1 MSGSFGGQ
9 LPMLVIIA
17 LVVLAAA
24 GGAIYLVRRFGVGA
38 KPEGVAR
45 GRQSRLAVVDSA
57 SIVDG
62 RKLIIVRRDNVEH
75 LLLIGGATDVLVEP
89 NIHRSAAAHTATAP
103 SREAPAREAAV
114 RTSEPEPSPRL
125 AAAADHPARPSTP
138 PSREIPLAD
147 GASWPLQPEHA
158 ARTVTSEPSASEAA
172 PSATRPA
179 EPVRPVAHGSSTA
192 RAENEPA
199 AAPTDHFAELA
210 AALQRPGTA
219 GSDAKPAAGHS
230 TPPAAAAASEDANLT
245 DMAHRLEA
253 ALRRPLSPSGP
264 TLPQPKAEPRRAG
277 PPPSPRVSP
286 TVEVPRMPARL
297 GPEPR
302 LGAEPRPTSEP
313 RLAPEPK
320 VDAPSDDEKP
330 PFESLEREMASLL
343 GRPPR

>member
-89 NIHRSAAAHTATAP
+89 NIHRSAAAHAATAP
-103 SREAPAREAAV
+103 SREAPAREAPV
-114 RTSEPEPSPRL
+114 RVSETEPSPRL
-125 AAAADHPARPSTP
+125 AAPADHAAKPSPPTP
-138 PSREIPLAD
+138 REIPLAD
-147 GASWPLQPEHA
+147 SASWPLQPEPA
-158 ARTVTSEPSASEAA
+158 ARTVATEPHASETA

-179 EPVRPVAHGSSTA
+179 EPVRPTAHEPAAT
-192 RAENEPA
+192 RAESEPA

-219 GSDAKPAAGHS
+219 ASDAKPAPSHPTAS
-230 TPPAAAAASEDANLT
+230 VTAASEDANLT

-264 TLPQPKAEPRRAG
+264 TLPQAKAEPRRAG
-277 PPPSPRVSP
+277 PGTPSPRVSP
-286 TVEVPRMPARL
+286 TAEGPRVPPRL
-297 GPEPR
+297 VPEPR
-302 LGAEPRPTSEP
+302 LGVEPRTAPES
-313 RLAPEPK
+313 RHAPEPK
-320 VDAPSDDEKP
+320 VDTPSDDEKP